1 MLDRKNRLLFLM
13 INRVNWEYWFVL
25 IGYIGM
31 YMLINIVDVSLLEMN
46 KYYFY

>member
-1 MLDRKNRLLFLM
+1 M

-25 IGYIGM
+25 IGYM